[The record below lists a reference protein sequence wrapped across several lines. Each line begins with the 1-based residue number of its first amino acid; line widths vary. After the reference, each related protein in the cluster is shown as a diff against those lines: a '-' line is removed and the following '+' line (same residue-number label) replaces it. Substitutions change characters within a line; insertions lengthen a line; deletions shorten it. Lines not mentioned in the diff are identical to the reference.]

1 MKVDAMTFESPQSF
15 SALLRE
21 HDTAVYDL
29 IAVLN
34 NPESTG
40 DEQRAAVDRV
50 NELKRKRMEARE
62 G

>member
-1 MKVDAMTFESPQSF
+1 MTFESPQSF
-15 SALLRE
+15 AELLRE

-34 NPESTG
+34 NEDATEP
-40 DEQRAAVDRV
+40 DLVMAVDRV
-50 NELKRKRMEARE
+50 NELKRKRAEARE